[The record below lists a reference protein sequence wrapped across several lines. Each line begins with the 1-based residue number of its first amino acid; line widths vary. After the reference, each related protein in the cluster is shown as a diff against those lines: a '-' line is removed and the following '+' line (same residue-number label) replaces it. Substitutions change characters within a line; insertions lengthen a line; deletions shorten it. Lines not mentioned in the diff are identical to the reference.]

1 MKAEDRKSQ
10 EEKTKLKVEYEE
22 ILKEIERLRES
33 LKVEIDPSADEG
45 DPDLYE
51 REKNL
56 ALLQALERRAQSLEW
71 ALRLVDKGSYGIC
84 ERCGQ
89 RIDPARLKILP
100 ETTLCVKCKTELER
114 VAKRMAGRGMPS
126 TEF

>member
-1 MKAEDRKSQ
+1 MRAKDEKALELERA
-10 EEKTKLKVEYEE
+10 KLKEEYEQTQA
-22 ILKEIERLRES
+22 EIERLRES
-33 LKVEIDPSADEG
+33 LKVEVDPSADEG

-56 ALLQALERRAQSLEW
+56 ALLQTLGHRLQSLEW
-71 ALRLVDKGSYGIC
+71 ALHLVDRGSYGIC

-100 ETTLCVKCKTELER
+100 ETTLCVKCKGDLER
-114 VAKRMAGRGMPS
+114 LAKHRMPS
-126 TEF
+126 ARF